1 MRYFLIGIG
10 VLVVVVVGAVFVV
23 PALVPADT
31 VKAQI
36 ANAVGEATG
45 REVTIA
51 GDARVSLLPR
61 LELELQDVAVANA
74 VGGAAPKMITLKQL
88 VVRLR
93 VLPLLRR
100 EVVVD
105 RFVLVEP
112 VINLEI
118 DAAGRANWTFADAGT
133 GPIAPAA
140 GAPVAGAS
148 STAGAESSAGGVGVS
163 GLSLSELSLGEVR
176 LVDGMITYAD
186 ARSGSRY
193 GLEAVNLALTLTNL
207 DTPLTADGGATLN
220 GEAVSLRLG
229 VEEPRALLT
238 GGATTVDAEVQSD
251 TVALTYSGSLARGAD
266 GPTAGGLV
274 VLNVPSMAALSR
286 WLDIPLGAAA
296 VIERISIDGE
306 LAMANEE
313 IAFRQARIRL
323 DDMSATGDLT
333 IDMSGGKPSLRGGLA
348 VDRLD
353 VNRFMPPAVAE
364 PAGGPPQDQDEG
376 QAQAQDQSR
385 AGSQRQDRP
394 RGQGAGAPVAA
405 GWSNEPI
412 DVSGLQ
418 AANVDFA
425 LTADSLLFRNIEVGA
440 SAVDLKLV
448 DGLLT
453 LDLTRLELYDG
464 NGAGRVVVDGRGAAP
479 SVDSRFTLAGV
490 QAMPLLRDAAGYRLL
505 EGTGAIEFDLSTRG
519 QSQREMV
526 AALDGNGSVKF
537 VDGAINGINLAA
549 MVRNVAAAFTQGAAA
564 AQKTDF
570 AELSGTFT
578 ITDGQFANNDL
589 LLLNP
594 LIRVTGAGT
603 ADLPA
608 RTVAYR
614 VEPKVVASLE
624 GQGAEADRSGLA
636 VPVIV
641 EGPWDDLSYRP
652 DLAGLADQLLEDP
665 GAAVES
671 VTRAV
676 EGTPKVAVASST
688 TSWRA

>member
-1 MRYFLIGIG
+1 M
-10 VLVVVVVGAVFVV
+10 
-23 PALVPADT
+23 
-31 VKAQI
+31 
-36 ANAVGEATG
+36 
-45 REVTIA
+45 
-51 GDARVSLLPR
+51 
-61 LELELQDVAVANA
+61 
-74 VGGAAPKMITLKQL
+74 
-88 VVRLR
+88 
-93 VLPLLRR
+93 
-100 EVVVD
+100 
-105 RFVLVEP
+105 
-112 VINLEI
+112 
-118 DAAGRANWTFADAGT
+118 
-133 GPIAPAA
+133 
-140 GAPVAGAS
+140 
-148 STAGAESSAGGVGVS
+148 
-163 GLSLSELSLGEVR
+163 
-176 LVDGMITYAD
+176 
-186 ARSGSRY
+186 
-193 GLEAVNLALTLTNL
+193 
-207 DTPLTADGGATLN
+207 
-220 GEAVSLRLG
+220 
-229 VEEPRALLT
+229 
-238 GGATTVDAEVQSD
+238 
-251 TVALTYSGSLARGAD
+251 
-266 GPTAGGLV
+266 
-274 VLNVPSMAALSR
+274 
-286 WLDIPLGAAA
+286 
-296 VIERISIDGE
+296 
-306 LAMANEE
+306 
-313 IAFRQARIRL
+313 
-323 DDMSATGDLT
+323 
-333 IDMSGGKPSLRGGLA
+333 
-348 VDRLD
+348 
-353 VNRFMPPAVAE
+353 
-364 PAGGPPQDQDEG
+364 
-376 QAQAQDQSR
+376 
-385 AGSQRQDRP
+385 
-394 RGQGAGAPVAA
+394 
-405 GWSNEPI
+405 
-412 DVSGLQ
+412 
-418 AANVDFA
+418 
-425 LTADSLLFRNIEVGA
+425 FRNIEVGA

-526 AALDGNGSVKF
+526 AALDGNRSVKF